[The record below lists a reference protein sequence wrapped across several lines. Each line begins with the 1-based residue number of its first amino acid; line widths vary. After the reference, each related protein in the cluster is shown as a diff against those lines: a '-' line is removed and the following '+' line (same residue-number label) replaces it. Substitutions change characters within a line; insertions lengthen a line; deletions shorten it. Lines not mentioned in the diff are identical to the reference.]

1 MFIVIIK
8 LIQRA
13 YYPTYPNESVYNAVV
28 LQNIM
33 YHGGDP
39 DCLPGAFISN
49 DLVKI
54 LNTLASASLLF
65 AMGLASDIDMIKKTF
80 KVKTH
85 TVLSP
90 TEVQLL
96 NACV

>member
-1 MFIVIIK
+1 MILINLIK
-8 LIQRA
+8 RA
-13 YYPTYPNESVYNAVV
+13 YYPTYPNESEYNDGV

-80 KVKTH
+80 KVQTD
-85 TVLSP
+85 
-90 TEVQLL
+90 QLK
-96 NACV
+96 ACI